1 MTNKQSKTKRNQWL
15 QITCFL
21 VTGLSSQLC
30 LAQHKIHLEGV
41 LGTSLDLTI
50 YGIEQKQSQVAVD
63 KMSKEVQRLGSI
75 LSTWQHNSSINVL
88 NRSGM
93 LEQAPVEILVVIELC
108 EQWHNNT
115 KGIFS
120 CRMGKLKQR
129 WQETQA
135 DQIVPDRIEIRRIA
149 RNI

>member
-1 MTNKQSKTKRNQWL
+1 M
-15 QITCFL
+15 TCFL

-30 LAQHKIHLEGV
+30 LVQQKIHLEGV

-63 KMSKEVQRLGSI
+63 KMSKEAQRLESI
-75 LSTWQHNSSINVL
+75 LSTRQHNSSINVF

-93 LEQAPVEILVVIELC
+93 LEQAPEEILVVIELC

-120 CRMGKLKQR
+120 CRMGKLKPR
-129 WQETQA
+129 WQEAQA
-135 DQIVPDRIEIRRIA
+135 DLIVPDRVEIQRIA
-149 RNI
+149 LNI